1 MRSSIKTSIP
11 IVHFW
16 VLIAIF
22 SLASPARSGD
32 IVGEVK
38 RPPAQAEPTKVVDRY
53 VGRDALPRRDN
64 GANCICNPGL
74 YSVAYL
80 TGDSLPP
87 IVPPKTPPAMAQKD
101 MMFSPSVLA
110 VAVGTTVSFPN
121 DDPFFHNVFSYS
133 KTKRFDLGRY
143 PKGKTQEVVLDKPG
157 IIKVFCEIHYS
168 MRAYIHVLET
178 PYFAVSDEKGLFAI
192 SSVKPGSY
200 TLHIWQENLPEIT
213 QPITVTPETLK
224 LEIR

>member
-1 MRSSIKTSIP
+1 MKSLLATTTQ
-11 IVHFW
+11 IVH
-16 VLIAIF
+16 VLVLVALVSPL
-22 SLASPARSGD
+22 SLAHAGD
-32 IVGEVK
+32 ITGEVK
-38 RPPAQAEPTKVVDRY
+38 RPPAPAEPAKVVERY
-53 VGRDALPRRDN
+53 VGRDALPRHDN

-74 YSVAYL
+74 YSVVYL

-87 IVPPKTPPAMAQKD
+87 IVPPTTHPTMAQKD

-168 MRAYIHVLET
+168 MRAYILVLET
-178 PYFAVSDEKGLFAI
+178 PYFAVSDEKGQFTI
-192 SSVKPGSY
+192 PSVKPGNY

-213 QPITVTPETLK
+213 QSITVTPDTLR
-224 LEIR
+224 LEIP